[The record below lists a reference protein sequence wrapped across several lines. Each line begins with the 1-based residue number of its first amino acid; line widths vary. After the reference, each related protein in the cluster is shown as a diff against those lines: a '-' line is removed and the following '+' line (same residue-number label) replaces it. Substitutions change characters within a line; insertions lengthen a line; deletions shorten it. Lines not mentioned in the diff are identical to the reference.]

1 LTGPQIPIG
10 ARIFAVADTLD
21 AITSDRPYRIAR
33 TFEAAREEIIRCSG
47 TQFDPLV
54 VDAYLKIPNELW
66 LELRSEITG
75 QNRRFSTFDIPQP
88 LTPPVS

>member
-1 LTGPQIPIG
+1 
-10 ARIFAVADTLD
+10 
-21 AITSDRPYRIAR
+21 
-33 TFEAAREEIIRCSG
+33 
-47 TQFDPLV
+47 
-54 VDAYLKIPNELW
+54 